1 MGKLRID
8 SYRKIQDVPL
18 ETWNRLAPREAVG
31 LESNHLLANEE
42 SRINAL
48 SPWYLICYDDD
59 TAVGIIYAF
68 SITLNLAEMA
78 GIYPAD
84 VLATVNTWRSG
95 FMETRV
101 LEVGHIASV
110 GRTVCIDPVVLKK
123 FWPLV
128 NAELDRIA
136 AAENA
141 ALCFIRDIEQPLWN
155 DFAELEDFAYIPV
168 EGFPLAQLDL
178 PWDSFDGYL
187 GALKSKRRND
197 LKKRMGKLTANPR
210 IEIRIISDYAW
221 LAEDMARL
229 WTQVAKKNNGYSH
242 EKLTPHWFRM
252 MAKHLSDR
260 SHVLAFFLDGRLVA
274 FGLNLVG
281 DEEFFGMAEGLD
293 YELRDEYAL
302 YANCFLESIRIA
314 CSLGKKRIN
323 LGITTYDFK
332 MSLGAVPQRCRY
344 YMKDCRGGTFTA
356 VYADLFKEVIEL
368 PGTSHSPF
376 RQEQAIEVSESP
388 APNETEQGGKPDP
401 FRHHLQ
407 SSRLGRVRLAGMYRY
422 FPVFTGPQGPV
433 VEYENREV
441 IMMGSN
447 SYLGLANHPRVREAM
462 HTALDRYG
470 SGCSG
475 SPLLNGTLDV
485 HRELARQLAVFTG
498 KDDAMLYSTGYQANV
513 GALSALVGRHDVLIM
528 DRRNHASLIDGARL
542 SGAKLVRYEH
552 NNVHSLEQVLARH
565 ADEAC
570 LIVSDSVFSMEGTI
584 IDLPA
589 MVALK
594 KRYGARLMLDE
605 SHAIG
610 VFGKNGRGIAEHY
623 GLGSEVD
630 IIMGTFSKSFASVGG
645 FIAGDAAII
654 DSLRHNSRGHIFSAS
669 LPPTAVAA
677 VLAALKLIESEPWR
691 RDVLK
696 RNAIFLGEGLRSL
709 GYRVDTSE
717 SPIVPVF
724 CGHEVIALGAYARLL
739 DLGVYVNPV
748 LSPAVPQGQEVLR
761 VSVMATHEQTHLDRA
776 LEAFAFLRT
785 SSWPAPVRPEAK
797 TEPECVPDF
806 RLQEWGNTDDC
817 EELR

>member
-1 MGKLRID
+1 MSRPGIV
-8 SYRKIQDVPL
+8 SYRTITDVPRDV
-18 ETWNRLAPREAVG
+18 WDRLAPRDAVG

-42 SRINAL
+42 SRINDL
-48 SPWYLICYDDD
+48 SPWYLVCYDDD
-59 TAVGIIYAF
+59 TAVGIVYAF

-78 GIYPAD
+78 GIYPSD
-84 VLATVNTWRSG
+84 VLAAVHTWRKG

-110 GRTVCIDPVVLKK
+110 GRTICIDPAVFREFL
-123 FWPLV
+123 PLV
-128 NAELDRIA
+128 NAELGRIA
-136 AAENA
+136 AVEKAD
-141 ALCFIRDIEQPLWN
+141 LCFIRDIEETLWN
-155 DFAELEDFAYIPV
+155 DFAILEDFAFIPV

-178 PWDSFDGYL
+178 PWDSIDGYL

-197 LKKRMGKLTANPR
+197 LKKRMGKLTAEGR
-210 IEIRIISDYAW
+210 IDIRIISDYAP

-242 EKLTPHWFRM
+242 EKLTPRWFRM
-252 MAKHLSDR
+252 MAKYMGDR
-260 SHVLAFFLDGRLVA
+260 SHVLGFFLDGRLVA

-302 YANCFLESIRIA
+302 YANCFLESIRVA

-332 MSLGAVPQRCRY
+332 MSLGAVPRRCRY
-344 YMKDCRGGTFTA
+344 YLRDCRDGAYTS
-356 VYADLFKEVIEL
+356 VYADLFREVIEL
-368 PGTSHSPF
+368 PGTVHSPF
-376 RQEQAIEVSESP
+376 RKEAAPFAPGTGSEVPDTAAVYAMEHHR
-388 APNETEQGGKPDP
+388 KPDP
-401 FRHHLQ
+401 FRHHIQ
-407 SSRLGRVRLAGMYRY
+407 SSRLGRARLAGMYRY
-422 FPVFTGPQGPV
+422 FPVFTGQQGPV
-433 VEYENREV
+433 VQYENRDV

-447 SYLGLANHPRVREAM
+447 SYLGLANHPRIRGAM
-462 HTALDRYG
+462 HAALDRYG

-475 SPLLNGTLDV
+475 SPLLNGTLDI
-485 HRELARQLAVFTG
+485 HRELARRLAVFTG

-528 DRRNHASLIDGARL
+528 DKRNHASLIDGARL
-542 SGAKLVRYEH
+542 SGARLVRYEH
-552 NNVHSLEQVLARH
+552 NDMHSLEQVLARH
-565 ADEAC
+565 ADDAC

-610 VFGKNGRGIAEHY
+610 VFGSGGRGIAEHY
-623 GLGSEVD
+623 GLASEVD

-645 FIAGDAAII
+645 FIAGDAVII
-654 DSLRHNSRGHIFSAS
+654 DSLRHTSRGHIFSAS
-669 LPPTAVAA
+669 LPPAAVAA
-677 VLAALKLIESEPWR
+677 VLAALDVMESEPGR
-691 RDVLK
+691 RDVLR
-696 RNAIFLGEGLRSL
+696 RNAMIMGEGLRSL
-709 GYRVDTSE
+709 GYRVDASE

-724 CGHEVIALGAYARLL
+724 CGHELIALGAYSRLL

-761 VSVMATHEQTHLDRA
+761 VSLMATHEAEHIDRA
-776 LEAFAFLRT
+776 LESFALLRT
-785 SSWPAPVRPEAK
+785 PFWPSPGIPAVR
-797 TEPECVPDF
+797 TEPEIDPDV
-806 RLQEWGNTDDC
+806 RLQG
-817 EELR
+817 